1 MRSSVEPSTIP
12 ATSSSP
18 WVIGS
23 LSPARNRVG
32 TCGGVAFGVNGW
44 EPIPTTR
51 ERREAESAPG
61 ALIIWL
67 IIAVIGS
74 AGAGPPSKKACA
86 ASASTAPKGSCG
98 ESPPRTMR
106 CTGLGGLRGEVPR
119 EARPERVG
127 HDVDRIGGRVLHR
140 LRDRGKNLR
149 GGVAA
154 GFERWALPMAG
165 EINSGDLAPV
175 RGEVV
180 RPLLGREVLIRRGG
194 ETVQQ

>member
-119 EARPERVG
+119 EDRKSTRLNSSHVAISYAVFCLKKKKNNTTRVTQFSSKQE
-127 HDVDRIGGRVLHR
+127 HNNV
-140 LRDRGKNLR
+140 
-149 GGVAA
+149 
-154 GFERWALPMAG
+154 
-165 EINSGDLAPV
+165 
-175 RGEVV
+175 
-180 RPLLGREVLIRRGG
+180 
-194 ETVQQ
+194 